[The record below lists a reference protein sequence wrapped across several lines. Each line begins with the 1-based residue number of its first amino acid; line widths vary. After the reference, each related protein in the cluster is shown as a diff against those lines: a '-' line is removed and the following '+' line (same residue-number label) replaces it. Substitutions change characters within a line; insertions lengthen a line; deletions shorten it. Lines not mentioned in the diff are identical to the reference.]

1 VSAAPAIAP
10 SSGDEKLLAH
20 YLDECRGLVVSEIR
34 RLVPRDG
41 PQTGGLYRLMLD
53 YPMRAAKGLRP
64 ALCIA
69 VCRALGGHLEAVL
82 PTAAALELYH
92 NAFLLHDDVEDG
104 SEKRRCEPTL
114 HRVHGAPIAIN
125 VGDAMLALALEPL
138 LDNTRVLGLGRAL
151 RILQAVARMA
161 RESAEGQM
169 IELDWIRSG
178 QATPSDRAYVRMVH
192 KKTSW
197 YSFVT
202 PVAVGAIAAGAPRD
216 ARSRLSRFASL
227 LGIAFQI
234 QDDVLNLVAD
244 EAQYGK
250 EIAGDLWE
258 GKHTLI
264 LVHALRA
271 ASEAERQRAREILA
285 KPRPA
290 DPGTTLA
297 RAGTVAPSAAKTEEE
312 VRFLR
317 ELIDRH
323 DSVSYAWRVA
333 AGYARRAAAAF
344 PRIARRLAPS
354 VHRRFLEQ
362 VVQYV
367 VRRDR

>member
-1 VSAAPAIAP
+1 
-10 SSGDEKLLAH
+10 
-20 YLDECRGLVVSEIR
+20 
-34 RLVPRDG
+34 
-41 PQTGGLYRLMLD
+41 
-53 YPMRAAKGLRP
+53 
-64 ALCIA
+64 
-69 VCRALGGHLEAVL
+69 
-82 PTAAALELYH
+82 
-92 NAFLLHDDVEDG
+92 
-104 SEKRRCEPTL
+104 
-114 HRVHGAPIAIN
+114 
-125 VGDAMLALALEPL
+125 
-138 LDNTRVLGLGRAL
+138 
-151 RILQAVARMA
+151 MA

-202 PVAVGAIAAGAPRD
+202 PIAIGAIAAGVPLD
-216 ARSRLSRFASL
+216 AQSRLSRFASL

-258 GKHTLI
+258 GKQTLI

-271 ASEAERQRAREILA
+271 ASDVERERARKILA

-290 DPGTTLA
+290 DPGTT
-297 RAGTVAPSAAKTEEE
+297 RPGGVVALSAKSEEE

-323 DSVSYAWRVA
+323 DSVTYAWQVA
-333 AGYARRAAAAF
+333 AGFARRAAAAF
-344 PRIARRLAPS
+344 PRIARRLPPS
-354 VHRRFLEQ
+354 VHRQFLEQ